1 MNLSPGGAS
10 FFPKSHVRN
19 TAEFIVLIWNG
30 WQLLL
35 PMKDER
41 IYQNQSGSFN
51 SDKHARTSVQ
61 MRGTTDKRIAERTVD
76 MAGTKLFT
84 VTMTF
89 DQNLWNLR
97 KWSIVW
103 NYRRW
108 LLLNEIISSSN
119 CGWFGTG
126 RRWLSHLWYCWM
138 FPPQVIW
145 GRAYGYCCL
154 SSHTGGLISL
164 PVSPGGK
171 AHGSK

>member
-1 MNLSPGGAS
+1 
-10 FFPKSHVRN
+10 
-19 TAEFIVLIWNG
+19 
-30 WQLLL
+30 
-35 PMKDER
+35 
-41 IYQNQSGSFN
+41 
-51 SDKHARTSVQ
+51 
-61 MRGTTDKRIAERTVD
+61 

-108 LLLNEIISSSN
+108 LLLNEIISSNN

-126 RRWLSHLWYCWM
+126 RRWLPHLWYCWM

-145 GRAYGYCCL
+145 GRVYGYCCL
-154 SSHTGGLISL
+154 SSHTGDLVSL

-171 AHGSK
+171 AHGSKQIWCSDGLRAFWKSLKTAKIFFSFPTTFQQFVEYPFSILVPIRTEVSGNYALNESTIPSKVITFL